1 MTSVAKVLIYKE
13 VYKKP
18 DGDYRVLGC
27 KPLELLEGEEIIL
40 NKWENFTLAGKNL
53 EKLKVNFEFVLEI
66 EKTESEKYGTT
77 YSLKS
82 IKEFCGVS
90 KEGEKVAIHD
100 NLKLKLL
107 SSYMTESQAEN
118 VLSAYPDFIEIILNG
133 QEDELDYNKIYNVGP
148 AYLKIYIDKIKK
160 DFFSILFSDFCF
172 KYGIEKDNE
181 IDRLVLI
188 YQDKEIIE
196 KAIEENPYKVLIDV
210 LRYRFQKADDIIQT
224 NPNYTNKLT
233 DSIIRLVYYLNDILL
248 WAEIDSGD
256 TKIDKNLLFSFV
268 EEDLPELA
276 DCFEEALEKK
286 EYFFVK
292 DNWVS
297 CRNTFNKE
305 KQIAQF
311 ILNRIEDLNYF
322 SLKDI
327 QYFTQSDDFNLTDE
341 QIEVLNKISE
351 NNVVLLC
358 GSAGT
363 GKSSTTKAIIKLL
376 EHNEK
381 SYTLL
386 APTGIAAKKLHES
399 TGRPSSTIHRYLA
412 NEFRIYG
419 DVLIIDEMSM
429 VGVDL
434 FYDLLEAVQDHTKIL
449 FICDNSQLASISCGN
464 IVEDIINSK
473 KVPIVTLTKV
483 FRYSD
488 GGIDTLATDIRN
500 GKYDLQSLKQGNLI
514 VESILDDPL
523 DQLLEEYQKLL
534 NEGFSKF
541 ETLILTPFNKLQ
553 YGAVAIN
560 KIIQEKYNNNES
572 VGNGFKLGDKVIC
585 IKNEYKTVR
594 WSNNPDGNA
603 RGTPIMNGDIGR
615 IVNALSRPGE
625 TPEEIEKRGKDLI
638 IDFDEDTIFWPRENI
653 RNLRLG
659 YAITIHKSQGSQSP
673 AVIVLV
679 DYQHK
684 KLLTRNLLYVAVTRA
699 QKKLVLLGEEDII
712 QDKIQI
718 QENKERDTWLK
729 DMLINYNEIC
739 NS

>member
-1 MTSVAKVLIYKE
+1 MASIVKALISKE

-18 DGDYRVLGC
+18 NSNYRVVGC

-40 NKWENFTLAGKNL
+40 NKWENFTLTGKNL
-53 EKLKVNFEFVLEI
+53 EKLKVNFEFVLEV
-66 EKTESEKYGTT
+66 EKTESEKYGVT
-77 YSLKS
+77 YSLNS
-82 IKEFCGVS
+82 VKEFCGIS
-90 KEGEKVAIHD
+90 KEAEKVTIYD
-100 NLKLKLL
+100 GLKLKLL
-107 SSYMTESQAEN
+107 SSYMTENQAEN

-133 QEDELDYNKIYNVGP
+133 REDELDYNKIYNVGP

-160 DFFSILFSDFCF
+160 DFFSILLSDFCF
-172 KYGIEKDNE
+172 KYGIEKDDE
-181 IDRLVLI
+181 IDRLILI

-210 LRYRFQKADDIIQT
+210 LRYRFQRADDIIQD

-233 DSIIRLVYYLNDILL
+233 NSVIRLIYYLNDILL

-256 TKIDKNLLFSFV
+256 TKVNKDLLFSFV
-268 EEDLPELA
+268 EEDLPELV

-292 DNWVS
+292 NSWVS
-297 CRNTFNKE
+297 CRSTFNKE

-322 SLKDI
+322 FLKDI
-327 QYFTQSDDFNLTDE
+327 CNFTQGDDFNLTDE
-341 QIEVLNKISE
+341 QVEVLNKISE

-363 GKSSTTKAIIKLL
+363 GKSSTTKAVIRLL

-399 TGRPSSTIHRYLA
+399 TGRPSSTVHRHLA
-412 NEFRIYG
+412 NEYRIYG

-434 FYDLLEAVQDHTKIL
+434 FYDLLETVQDYTKIL

-500 GKYDLQSLKQGNLI
+500 GRYDLQSLKQGNLI
-514 VESILDDPL
+514 VESILYDPL

-553 YGAVAIN
+553 YGTVAIN

-585 IKNEYKTVR
+585 VKNEYNTVR

-603 RGTPIMNGDIGR
+603 KGTPIMNGDIGR
-615 IVNALSRPGE
+615 IVNALSRSE
-625 TPEEIEKRGKDLI
+625 DNPEESEKIGKDLI
-638 IDFDEDTIFWPRENI
+638 IEFDEDTIFWPRENI
-653 RNLRLG
+653 KNLRLG

-673 AVIVLV
+673 AVIVLI
-679 DYQHK
+679 DSQHK

-699 QKKLVLLGEEDII
+699 QKKLVLLSDEYII

-729 DMLINYNEIC
+729 DMLVNYDEVC